1 MLQSMTFFTRHALIG
16 SVIFITI
23 VAGGTYYLQSSL
35 LLVKNYDPYTHWAAI
50 LVALPLIAGIVHRLS
65 RIQYPLINVVCGSLL
80 SAAILYPQ
88 YKKLWAVPPTTT
100 DIVIYIIIVFGI
112 GYLATQSIR
121 KTIMIAFRLGRYS
134 IYKMSKNDKSSS
146 KPSKASKKSSAAF
159 ARTQPVLPYR
169 GQTLAM
175 VELAIGVSSLALS
188 IFSVF
193 FLGQA

>member
-1 MLQSMTFFTRHALIG
+1 MLSWMISLVRHTVVG
-16 SVIFITI
+16 TVIFVTW

-35 LLVKNYDPYTHWAAI
+35 LLVKTYGPYMHWIAI
-50 LVALPLIAGIVHRLS
+50 LFALPVIAGLAHRIAGIR
-65 RIQYPLINVVCGSLL
+65 YPFTNVLTGTLI

-100 DIVIYIIIVFGI
+100 DIVIYSIIIFGI

-121 KTIMIAFRLGRYS
+121 NTFMVAFHMGRYS
-134 IYKMSKNDKSSS
+134 IQKISPKGKTGKRTSSS
-146 KPSKASKKSSAAF
+146 IK
-159 ARTQPVLPYR
+159 TQPAYANH

-175 VELAIGVSSLALS
+175 LELAIGVCSLGLS

-193 FLGQA
+193 FLGNA

>member
-1 MLQSMTFFTRHALIG
+1 MRTVVRHTLIG
-16 SVIFITI
+16 CVIFITI

-35 LLVKNYDPYTHWAAI
+35 LLVKQYGPYTHWAAV
-50 LVALPLIAGIVHRLS
+50 LVALPIIAGLVHRFTS
-65 RIQYPLINVVCGSLL
+65 IRYPLTNVICGSLI

-88 YKKLWAVPPTTT
+88 YKKLWAVPPSSA
-100 DIVIYIIIVFGI
+100 DIVIYITIVFGI

-121 KTIMIAFRLGRYS
+121 RTIMIAFCMGRYS
-134 IYKMSKNDKSSS
+134 IEKISAPAKPSSKSSRGT
-146 KPSKASKKSSAAF
+146 KKSSAAS
-159 ARTQPVLPYR
+159 ASTQPMHSHR

-175 VELAIGVSSLALS
+175 VELAIGVCSLALS